1 MEHAFHSPKLDKRYK
16 LFFYSPILFTKLI
29 FSYLTKLTTT
39 ISLLLIS
46 SQASSAWDLNMTESA
61 TAIGREIHGLHMT
74 IFYICVVIAIVVFG
88 IMLYS
93 IIRHR
98 KSLGAEAKPFHE
110 STTVE
115 IIWTTIPLI
124 ILVAMAIPATNT
136 LIAMYDTEASDIDIK
151 VTGYQWKW
159 RYEYLNTEVDFFST
173 LTTNQDQ
180 MQGLEAKSENY
191 LLEVDNHLIIPINKK
206 VRFLFTAQDVIHS
219 WWVPELAVKKD
230 AIPGFINES
239 WTKVEKPG
247 IYRGQCAELCGQ
259 GHGYMPIV
267 VEAVSEEDYQT
278 WLIKQQQTQQNA
290 NQVSELSFDELMTQ
304 GKASYDKNCA
314 ACHQVSGL
322 GIPPV
327 FPALKDSP
335 IALGDMEKHID
346 IVVNGQPGTAMA
358 AFGEQ
363 LTPTEIAAIITYER
377 NAWGNNKGDSI
388 QGAEIVSFKQ
398 AQGQ

>member
-1 MEHAFHSPKLDKRYK
+1 MEIVTR
-16 LFFYSPILFTKLI
+16 II
-29 FSYLTKLTTT
+29 QLTVLAC
-39 ISLLLIS
+39 ISVS
-46 SQASSAWDLNMTESA
+46 THSAWELNMTKSA

-74 IFYICVVIAIVVFG
+74 IFYVCVAIAIVVFG

-98 KSLGAEAKPFHE
+98 KSLGATAKPFHE
-110 STTVE
+110 STVVE

-124 ILVAMAIPATNT
+124 ILVVMAIPATQT
-136 LIAMYDTEASDIDIK
+136 LIAMYDTETSDIDIK

-159 RYEYLNTEVDFFST
+159 RYEYLSEQEQGIDFFST
-173 LTTNQDQ
+173 LTTSQDQ
-180 MQGLEAKSENY
+180 MIGLETKSENY
-191 LLEVDNHLIIPINKK
+191 LLEVDNAVVIPINKK

-239 WTKVEKPG
+239 WTKVEKVG
-247 IYRGQCAELCGQ
+247 TYRGQCAELCGQ

-267 VEAVSEEDYQT
+267 VKAVSAEDYQA
-278 WLIKQQQTQQNA
+278 WVEEQKSKQLNA
-290 NQVSELSFDELMTQ
+290 NKVEELTMEQLMAQ

>member
-1 MEHAFHSPKLDKRYK
+1 MEIVTR
-16 LFFYSPILFTKLI
+16 II
-29 FSYLTKLTTT
+29 QLTVLAC
-39 ISLLLIS
+39 ISVS
-46 SQASSAWDLNMTESA
+46 THSAWELNMTKSA

-74 IFYICVVIAIVVFG
+74 IFYVCVAIAIVVFG

-98 KSLGAEAKPFHE
+98 KSLGATAKPFHE
-110 STTVE
+110 STVVE

-124 ILVAMAIPATNT
+124 ILVVMAIPATQT
-136 LIAMYDTEASDIDIK
+136 LMAMYDTETSDIDIK

-159 RYEYLNTEVDFFST
+159 RYEYLSEQEQGIDFFST
-173 LTTNQDQ
+173 LTTSQDQ
-180 MQGLEAKSENY
+180 MIGLETKSENY
-191 LLEVDNHLIIPINKK
+191 LLEVDNAVVIPINKK

-239 WTKVEKPG
+239 WTKVEKVG
-247 IYRGQCAELCGQ
+247 TYRGQCAELCGQ

-267 VEAVSEEDYQT
+267 VKAVSAEDYQA
-278 WLIKQQQTQQNA
+278 WVKEQKSKQLNA
-290 NQVSELSFDELMTQ
+290 NKVEELTMEQLMAQ

>member
-1 MEHAFHSPKLDKRYK
+1 MESVNNSQLAHFIQIRLIPLALTV
-16 LFFYSPILFTKLI
+16 FTPL
-29 FSYLTKLTTT
+29 SYGE
-39 ISLLLIS
+39 
-46 SQASSAWDLNMTESA
+46 WEVNMTESA
-61 TAIGREIHGLHMT
+61 TAIGREIHGLHMI
-74 IFYICVVIAIVVFG
+74 IFYVCVAIAVVVFG

-110 STTVE
+110 STLVE

-124 ILVAMAIPATNT
+124 ILVVMAIPATQT
-136 LIAMYDTEASDIDIK
+136 LVAMYDTETSDIDIK

-159 RYEYLNTEVDFFST
+159 RYQYLNTGEEIDNSIEQIDFFST
-173 LTTNQDQ
+173 LTTSQDQ
-180 MQGLEAKSENY
+180 MQGIEPKSEHY
-191 LLEVDNHLIIPINKK
+191 LLEVDNALVIPINKK

-230 AIPGFINES
+230 AVPGFINES
-239 WTKVEKPG
+239 WTKVETPG

-267 VEAVSEEDYQT
+267 VKAVTDKEYKV
-278 WLIKQQQTQQNA
+278 WLANQQQKQQSA
-290 NQVSELSFDELMTQ
+290 NQVKILSMEQLMTQ
-304 GKASYDKNCA
+304 GKSGYDKNCA
-314 ACHQVSGL
+314 ACHQVTGL

-335 IALGDMEKHID
+335 IALGDIQQHTE
-346 IVVNGQPGTAMA
+346 IVVNGKAGTAMA

-363 LTPTEIAAIITYER
+363 LTPTELAAIITYER
-377 NAWGNNKGDSI
+377 NAWGNDKGDSI
-388 QGAEIVSFKQ
+388 QPAEIVSFKQ
-398 AQGQ
+398 AQGE

>member
-1 MEHAFHSPKLDKRYK
+1 MEIVTR
-16 LFFYSPILFTKLI
+16 II
-29 FSYLTKLTTT
+29 QLTVLAC
-39 ISLLLIS
+39 ISVS
-46 SQASSAWDLNMTESA
+46 THSAWELNMTKSA

-74 IFYICVVIAIVVFG
+74 IFYVCVAIAIVVFG

-98 KSLGAEAKPFHE
+98 KSLGATAKPFHE
-110 STTVE
+110 STVVE

-124 ILVAMAIPATNT
+124 ILVVMAIPATQT
-136 LIAMYDTEASDIDIK
+136 LIAMYDTETSDIDIK

-159 RYEYLNTEVDFFST
+159 RYEYLSEQEQGIDFFST
-173 LTTNQDQ
+173 LTTSQDQ
-180 MQGLEAKSENY
+180 MIGLETKSENY
-191 LLEVDNHLIIPINKK
+191 LLEVDNAVVIPINKK

-239 WTKVEKPG
+239 WTKVEKVG
-247 IYRGQCAELCGQ
+247 TYRGQCAELCGQ

-267 VEAVSEEDYQT
+267 VKAVSAEDYQA
-278 WLIKQQQTQQNA
+278 WVKEQKSKQLNA
-290 NQVSELSFDELMTQ
+290 NKVEELTMEQLMAQ

>member
-1 MEHAFHSPKLDKRYK
+1 MESTFRHFIAKSFALR
-16 LFFYSPILFTKLI
+16 LFFLMTIAS
-29 FSYLTKLTTT
+29 FSHGE
-39 ISLLLIS
+39 
-46 SQASSAWDLNMTESA
+46 WGLNMTESA

-74 IFYICVVIAIVVFG
+74 IFYICVAIAVVVFG

-110 STTVE
+110 STVVE
-115 IIWTTIPLI
+115 IVWTTIPLL
-124 ILVAMAIPATNT
+124 ILVAMAIPATKT
-136 LIAMYDTEASDIDIK
+136 LVAMYDTETSDIDIK
-151 VTGYQWKW
+151 VTGHQWKW
-159 RYEYLNTEVDFFST
+159 RYEYLNTDVDFFST
-173 LTTNQDQ
+173 LTTTQDQ
-180 MQGLEAKSENY
+180 MHGLEPKSENY
-191 LLEVDNHLIIPINKK
+191 LLEVDKHLVIPINKK
-206 VRFLFTAQDVIHS
+206 IRFLFTSQDVIHS

-239 WTKVEKPG
+239 WAKVETPG

-278 WLIKQQQTQQNA
+278 WVVTQEQAQKKA
-290 NQVSELSFDELMTQ
+290 NQVSELSFDELMAQ
-304 GKASYDKNCA
+304 GKTSYDKNCA
-314 ACHQVSGL
+314 ACHQVEGQ

-327 FPALKDSP
+327 FPALKGSA
-335 IALGDMEKHID
+335 IALGNMINHVD
-346 IVVNGQPGTAMA
+346 IVVNGKTGSAMA

-363 LTPTEIAAIITYER
+363 LTPTEIAAIVTYER
-377 NAWGNNKGDSI
+377 NAWGNDKGDSI
-388 QGAEIVSFKQ
+388 QPAEIVSFKQ

>member
-1 MEHAFHSPKLDKRYK
+1 MESTFRHFIAKSFALR
-16 LFFYSPILFTKLI
+16 LFFLMTIAS
-29 FSYLTKLTTT
+29 FSHGE
-39 ISLLLIS
+39 
-46 SQASSAWDLNMTESA
+46 WGLNMTESA

-74 IFYICVVIAIVVFG
+74 IFYICVAIAVVVFG

-110 STTVE
+110 STVVE
-115 IIWTTIPLI
+115 IIWTTIPLL
-124 ILVAMAIPATNT
+124 ILVAMAIPATKT
-136 LIAMYDTEASDIDIK
+136 LVAMYDTETSDIDIK
-151 VTGYQWKW
+151 VTGHQWKW
-159 RYEYLNTEVDFFST
+159 RYEYLNTDVDFFST
-173 LTTNQDQ
+173 LTTTQDQ
-180 MQGLEAKSENY
+180 MHGLEPKSENY
-191 LLEVDNHLIIPINKK
+191 LLEVDKHLVIPINKK
-206 VRFLFTAQDVIHS
+206 IRFLFTSQDVIHS

-239 WTKVEKPG
+239 WAKVETPG

-278 WLIKQQQTQQNA
+278 WVVTQEQAQKKA
-290 NQVSELSFDELMTQ
+290 NQVSELSFDELMAQ
-304 GKASYDKNCA
+304 GKTSYDKNCA
-314 ACHQVSGL
+314 ACHQVEGQ

-327 FPALKDSP
+327 FPALKGSA
-335 IALGDMEKHID
+335 IALGDMINHVD
-346 IVVNGQPGTAMA
+346 IVVNGKTGSAMA

-363 LTPTEIAAIITYER
+363 LTPTEIAAIVTYER
-377 NAWGNNKGDSI
+377 NAWGNDKGDSI
-388 QGAEIVSFKQ
+388 QPAEIVSFKQ

>member
-1 MEHAFHSPKLDKRYK
+1 
-16 LFFYSPILFTKLI
+16 
-29 FSYLTKLTTT
+29 
-39 ISLLLIS
+39 
-46 SQASSAWDLNMTESA
+46 
-61 TAIGREIHGLHMT
+61 MT
-74 IFYICVVIAIVVFG
+74 IFYICVAIAVVVFG

-110 STTVE
+110 STVVE

-136 LIAMYDTEASDIDIK
+136 LIAMYDTETSDIDIK

-159 RYEYLNTEVDFFST
+159 RYEYLNTDVDFFST
-173 LTTNQDQ
+173 LTTTQDQ
-180 MQGLEAKSENY
+180 MHGLEPKSENY
-191 LLEVDNHLIIPINKK
+191 LLEVDKHLVIPINKK
-206 VRFLFTAQDVIHS
+206 IRFLFTSQDVIHS

-239 WTKVEKPG
+239 WAKVETPG

-267 VEAVSEEDYQT
+267 VEAVSEEDYQA
-278 WLIKQQQTQQNA
+278 WVVTQEQAQKKA
-290 NQVSELSFDELMTQ
+290 NQVSELSFDELMAQ
-304 GKASYDKNCA
+304 GKTSYDKNCA
-314 ACHQVSGL
+314 ACHQVEGQ

-327 FPALKDSP
+327 FPALKGSA
-335 IALGDMEKHID
+335 IALGNMINHVD
-346 IVVNGQPGTAMA
+346 IVVNGKTGSAMA

-363 LTPTEIAAIITYER
+363 LTPTEIAAIVTYER
-377 NAWGNNKGDSI
+377 NAWGNDKGDSI
-388 QGAEIVSFKQ
+388 QPAEIVSFKQ

>member
-1 MEHAFHSPKLDKRYK
+1 MENAFRRPIPVMMKRS
-16 LFFYSPILFTKLI
+16 L
-29 FSYLTKLTTT
+29 
-39 ISLLLIS
+39 ISLRYVSTIFLKLCFLLIIS

-74 IFYICVVIAIVVFG
+74 IFYICVAIAVVVFG

-110 STTVE
+110 STAVE
-115 IIWTTIPLI
+115 IIWTTIPLL
-124 ILVAMAIPATNT
+124 ILVAMAIPATQT
-136 LIAMYDTEASDIDIK
+136 LMAMYDTETSDIDIK

-173 LTTNQDQ
+173 LTTTQDQ
-180 MQGLEAKSENY
+180 MNGLESKSENY
-191 LLEVDNHLIIPINKK
+191 LLEVDKHLVIPINKK

-267 VEAVSEEDYQT
+267 VEAVSEEDYQA
-278 WLIKQQQTQQNA
+278 WLITQQQAQESA

-314 ACHQVSGL
+314 ACHQVTGL

-335 IALGDMEKHID
+335 IALGGMKSHID
-346 IVVNGQPGTAMA
+346 IVINGKAGTAMS

-363 LTPTEIAAIITYER
+363 LTPTELAAIITYER
-377 NAWGNNKGDSI
+377 NAWGNDKGDSI
-388 QGAEIVSFKQ
+388 QPAEIVSFKQ

>member
-1 MEHAFHSPKLDKRYK
+1 MESTFRHFIAKSFALR
-16 LFFYSPILFTKLI
+16 LFFLMTIAS
-29 FSYLTKLTTT
+29 FSHGE
-39 ISLLLIS
+39 
-46 SQASSAWDLNMTESA
+46 WGLNMTESA

-74 IFYICVVIAIVVFG
+74 IFYICVAIAVVVFG

-110 STTVE
+110 STVVE
-115 IIWTTIPLI
+115 IIWTTIPLL
-124 ILVAMAIPATNT
+124 ILVAMAIPATKT
-136 LIAMYDTEASDIDIK
+136 LVAMYDTETSDIDIK
-151 VTGYQWKW
+151 VTGHQWKW
-159 RYEYLNTEVDFFST
+159 RYEYLNTDVDFFST
-173 LTTNQDQ
+173 LTTTQDQ
-180 MQGLEAKSENY
+180 MHGLEPKSENY
-191 LLEVDNHLIIPINKK
+191 LLEVDKHLVIPINKK
-206 VRFLFTAQDVIHS
+206 IRFLFTSQDVIHS

-239 WTKVEKPG
+239 WAKVETPG

-278 WLIKQQQTQQNA
+278 WVVTQEQAQKKA
-290 NQVSELSFDELMTQ
+290 NQVSELSFDELMAQ
-304 GKASYDKNCA
+304 GKTSYDKNCA
-314 ACHQVSGL
+314 ACHQVEGQ

-327 FPALKDSP
+327 FPALKGSA
-335 IALGDMEKHID
+335 IALGNMINHVD
-346 IVVNGQPGTAMA
+346 IVVNGKTGSAMA

-363 LTPTEIAAIITYER
+363 LTPTEIAAIVTYER
-377 NAWGNNKGDSI
+377 NAWGNDKGDSI
-388 QGAEIVSFKQ
+388 QPAEIVSFKQ